1 MSDSIKSQS
10 ISGLKWSAI
19 ERFGVQAIQFIIGLI
34 LARLLSPSDYGIIGM
49 LAIFMAISQT
59 IINSGFSSA
68 LIQNQNRTETD
79 FSTAFYFNIV
89 VGIVCYA
96 ILFVAAPYIAVF
108 FNEPILKPVL
118 RVFAI
123 NLFIGS
129 LAVVPAAKFSIKI
142 DFKTQSKASI
152 IATLISGTLGIT
164 LAYRGV
170 GVWALVAQSVCHS
183 VCNVTLLWYL
193 LKWKPLWTYSWNSFK
208 QLFSYGGNILLSGL
222 LHTVYENLTTLVIG
236 KFYSSKDLGF
246 FTRGQQFPSLL
257 STNITGILQRVT
269 FPILSKIQDDTPRL
283 MSVYRDY
290 IKITSLGIF
299 FLLSLLASLGRPLVE
314 LLLTDKWIEAVIYLQ
329 IFCFALMFDHLC
341 QINLNLLYV
350 IGNTKYV
357 LRLEIIK
364 KTISFAILLASIPF
378 GVLAICISKVIY
390 TQIAVFINTYY
401 TGKLFNFGYLKKIKD
416 FLPYLIFAQIS
427 CIPCWFLQ
435 ATKMHPLLILLLGGV
450 IAALLY
456 AAILYLT
463 KDAVFDKYIIKE
475 IRKRVP

>member
-183 VCNVTLLWYL
+183 VCNVTLLW
-193 LKWKPLWTYSWNSFK
+193 
-208 QLFSYGGNILLSGL
+208 
-222 LHTVYENLTTLVIG
+222 
-236 KFYSSKDLGF
+236 
-246 FTRGQQFPSLL
+246 
-257 STNITGILQRVT
+257 
-269 FPILSKIQDDTPRL
+269 
-283 MSVYRDY
+283 
-290 IKITSLGIF
+290 
-299 FLLSLLASLGRPLVE
+299 
-314 LLLTDKWIEAVIYLQ
+314 
-329 IFCFALMFDHLC
+329 
-341 QINLNLLYV
+341 
-350 IGNTKYV
+350 
-357 LRLEIIK
+357 
-364 KTISFAILLASIPF
+364 
-378 GVLAICISKVIY
+378 
-390 TQIAVFINTYY
+390 
-401 TGKLFNFGYLKKIKD
+401 
-416 FLPYLIFAQIS
+416 
-427 CIPCWFLQ
+427 
-435 ATKMHPLLILLLGGV
+435 
-450 IAALLY
+450 
-456 AAILYLT
+456 
-463 KDAVFDKYIIKE
+463 
-475 IRKRVP
+475 